1 MAKLAVVVPT
11 YNSESFIRSTLKLQV
26 SQIGKVR
33 GDYVFIVVDDAS
45 SDGTWEILED
55 IAAQDSRVSAVRL
68 ASNVGQQAAI
78 FAGLSLTHGMEALV
92 MDDDTLAES
101 KDFAL
106 LLDPITTGEAEVVVA
121 TSPPQG
127 QKRRSSSR
135 TFWAWMRFSTR
146 GKIRERELTL
156 RALSLEGARLL
167 ADYPS
172 RNITLTQAVFDLGLR
187 KKTAVLSPNFHRL
200 KSRHSSWSRLSLF
213 IEVFLSFRRQLGYLL
228 LATSAILAA
237 FFPVVTL
244 LLFAFK
250 LIDFSNPANVVV
262 AGMIWLSWVISLAI
276 FGLQSLQIGLLLDE
290 NLKRPKYRFRQFAN
304 NKELFE

>member
-11 YNSESFIRSTLKLQV
+11 YNSESFIRTTLKQQAA
-26 SQIGKVR
+26 QIGKVR
-33 GDYVFIVVDDAS
+33 RDYVFIVVDDAS
-45 SDGTWEILED
+45 SDGTWAILED
-55 IAAQDSRVSAVRL
+55 IATQHSQISTVRL

-78 FAGLSLTHGMEALV
+78 FAGLSLTQGMEVLV

-106 LLDPITTGEAEVVVA
+106 LLEPITTGEAEVVVA
-121 TSPPQG
+121 TSPSQG
-127 QKRRSSSR
+127 LSRRSSSR
-135 TFWAWMRFSTR
+135 TFWTWMRFSTR

-187 KKTAVLSPNFHRL
+187 RKTVVISPNFHRM
-200 KSRHSSWSRLSLF
+200 KSRQSSWSRLSLF
-213 IEVFLSFRRQLGYLL
+213 IEIFLSFRRQLGYLL

-237 FFPVVTL
+237 LFPVVTL
-244 LLFAFK
+244 LLFAFE
-250 LIDFSNPANVVV
+250 LIDFSNPANIVV

-290 NLKRPKYRFRQFAN
+290 NLKRPKHRFRQFAN
-304 NKELFE
+304 SRELFE

>member
-11 YNSESFIRSTLKLQV
+11 FNSESFIRSTLKRQAGE
-26 SQIGKVR
+26 IGKVR

-55 IAAQDSRVSAVRL
+55 IAAQDPRISAVRL

-78 FAGLSLTHGMEALV
+78 FAGLSLTQGMEALV
-92 MDDDTLAES
+92 MDDDTLADS
-101 KDFAL
+101 KDFTL
-106 LLDPITTGEAEVVVA
+106 LIEPITTGEAEVVVA

-127 QKRRSSSR
+127 LTRRSSSR

-156 RALSLEGARLL
+156 RALSVEGARLL
-167 ADYPS
+167 AEYPS
-172 RNITLTQAVFDLGLR
+172 RNITLTQAVFELGLR
-187 KKTAVLSPNFHRL
+187 KKTAVLSPNFHTL
-200 KSRHSSWSRLSLF
+200 KSRQSSWSRLSLF
-213 IEVFLSFRRQLGYLL
+213 FEIFLSFRRQLGYLL

-237 FFPVVTL
+237 LFPLVTL
-244 LLFAFK
+244 LLFAFE

-290 NLKRPKYRFRQFAN
+290 NQNRPKYRFREFAN
-304 NKELFE
+304 SKELFE

>member
-11 YNSESFIRSTLKLQV
+11 YNSESFIRSTLELQV

-33 GDYVFIVVDDAS
+33 GDFVFIVVDDAS
-45 SDGTWEILED
+45 SDGTWEILQD
-55 IAAQDSRVSAVRL
+55 ISAQDSRVSAVRL

-101 KDFAL
+101 KDFSL
-106 LLDPITTGEAEVVVA
+106 LLDPITSGEAEVVVA
-121 TSPPQG
+121 MSPPQG

-135 TFWAWMRFSTR
+135 TFWAWMRLSTR
-146 GKIRERELTL
+146 GKIRGRELTL

-172 RNITLTQAVFDLGLR
+172 RNITLTQAVFELGLR

-228 LATSAILAA
+228 LGTSAILAA

-244 LLFAFK
+244 LLFAFE